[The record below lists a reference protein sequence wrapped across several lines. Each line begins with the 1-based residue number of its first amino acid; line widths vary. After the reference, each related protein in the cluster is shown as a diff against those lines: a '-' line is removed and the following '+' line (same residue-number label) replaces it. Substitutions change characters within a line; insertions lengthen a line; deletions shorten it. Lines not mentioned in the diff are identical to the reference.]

1 MSYLLDRLGEASTW
15 RGIFAAL
22 TGVGI
27 AISPDQA
34 AAYTALGLAIIGV
47 IGVLTKDKKGDK

>member
-1 MSYLLDRLGEASTW
+1 MKYLLERLAEASTW
-15 RGIFAAL
+15 RGIFAFL

-34 AAYTALGLAIIGV
+34 AAYTAAGLAVMGV
-47 IGVLTKDKKGDK
+47 IGTLSKDKK